1 MIKRPRYIFKKECKN
16 EFLKGIK
23 MNYLSDK
30 IGISYSYLS
39 SILQGQ
45 NVVDEYLMYDII
57 TNIGYASKEVKLLK
71 EKYFTLR
78 GEK

>member
-1 MIKRPRYIFKKECKN
+1 
-16 EFLKGIK
+16 

-45 NVVDEYLMYDII
+45 NVVDDYLMYDII
-57 TNIGYASKEVKLLK
+57 INIGYSSKEAKSLK

-78 GEK
+78 GKK